1 MLTILVSVSGTQL
14 SEVQKNQEDKERK
27 EEKVMIFGALD
38 GPELLTGQSGARSV
52 NSSLSGVLWLHR
64 L

>member
-1 MLTILVSVSGTQL
+1 
-14 SEVQKNQEDKERK
+14 
-27 EEKVMIFGALD
+27 MICVAPD
-38 GPELLTGQSGARSV
+38 GPELLTGQSGVCTGQSDAWSV

>member
-1 MLTILVSVSGTQL
+1 VLIC
-14 SEVQKNQEDKERK
+14 
-27 EEKVMIFGALD
+27 AAPD
-38 GPELLTGQSGARSV
+38 GLELLTGQSGARSV